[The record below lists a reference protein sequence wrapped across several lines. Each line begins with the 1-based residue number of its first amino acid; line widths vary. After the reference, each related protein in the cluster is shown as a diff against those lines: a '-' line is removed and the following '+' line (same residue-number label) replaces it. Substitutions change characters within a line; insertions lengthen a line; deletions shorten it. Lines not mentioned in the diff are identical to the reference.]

1 MSPFLRF
8 VKGASKIINS
18 AELFSI
24 WIIILLF
31 EDWIDSMVAIWVCF
45 VVCVRKINSRMPRR
59 DRTKVI
65 FWSFIWLSGGEGLN
79 I

>member
-1 MSPFLRF
+1 MVSPFLRV
-8 VKGASKIINS
+8 VKGVSKRISS

-31 EDWIDSMVAIWVCF
+31 EDWID
-45 VVCVRKINSRMPRR
+45 
-59 DRTKVI
+59 
-65 FWSFIWLSGGEGLN
+65 FIVP